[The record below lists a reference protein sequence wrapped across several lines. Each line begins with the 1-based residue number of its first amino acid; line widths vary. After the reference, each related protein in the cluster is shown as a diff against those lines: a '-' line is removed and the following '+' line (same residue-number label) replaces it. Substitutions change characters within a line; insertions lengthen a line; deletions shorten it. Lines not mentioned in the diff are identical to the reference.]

1 MKRVFSFLIAIIVTI
16 SISYNVQAL
25 RADSIRPQYA
35 NARQAEVLLSISSS
49 GKAVVV
55 VVKCYGT
62 NGLKSVYVTTYL
74 EKKVSGTWIRVNIP
88 APNNTWTYSTTSQS
102 FSQEY
107 IVALDSVGQYRATSQ
122 FVLTAA
128 TVEYITDTS
137 YATYKS

>member
-55 VVKCYGT
+55 KCYGT
-62 NGLKSVYVTTYL
+62 NGLKSAYVTPYL

>member
-49 GKAVVV
+49 GKAVV

-137 YATYKS
+137 YAAYKS

>member
-1 MKRVFSFLIAIIVTI
+1 MKRVFIFLIAIIVTI
-16 SISYNVQAL
+16 SISYNVKAL

-49 GKAVVV
+49 GKAVV

>member
-55 VVKCYGT
+55 KCYGT
-62 NGLKSVYVTTYL
+62 NGLKSAYVTTYL
-74 EKKVSGTWIRVNIP
+74 
-88 APNNTWTYSTTSQS
+88 
-102 FSQEY
+102 
-107 IVALDSVGQYRATSQ
+107 
-122 FVLTAA
+122 
-128 TVEYITDTS
+128 
-137 YATYKS
+137 

>member
-55 VVKCYGT
+55 KCYGT
-62 NGLKSVYVTTYL
+62 NGLKSAYVTTYL

-88 APNNTWTYSTTSQS
+88 APNNAWTYSTTSQS

-128 TVEYITDTS
+128 TVEYIS
-137 YATYKS
+137 VSSFATYKW

>member
-55 VVKCYGT
+55 VKCYGT
-62 NGLKSVYVTTYL
+62 NGLKSAYVTTYL
-74 EKKVSGTWIRVNIP
+74 EKKVSCTWIRVNIP

>member
-55 VVKCYGT
+55 VKCYGT

-74 EKKVSGTWIRVNIP
+74 EKKVSGTWIRVNTP

>member
-49 GKAVVV
+49 GKAVV

-128 TVEYITDTS
+128 TVEYITDPS

>member
-55 VVKCYGT
+55 KCYGT
-62 NGLKSVYVTTYL
+62 NGLKSAYVTTYL

-107 IVALDSVGQYRATSQ
+107 IVALDSVGQYRATSL
-122 FVLTAA
+122 FLFTAA
-128 TVEYITDTS
+128 SVEYITDSS
-137 YATYKS
+137 YARYKS

>member
-49 GKAVVV
+49 GKAVV

-107 IVALDSVGQYRATSQ
+107 IVALDSVGQYWATSQ

>member
-49 GKAVVV
+49 GKAVD

>member
-1 MKRVFSFLIAIIVTI
+1 MKRVFSFLIAIIVT
-16 SISYNVQAL
+16 ISYNVQAL

-55 VVKCYGT
+55 KCYGT
-62 NGLKSVYVTTYL
+62 NGLKSAYVTTYL

>member
-55 VVKCYGT
+55 VKCHGT

>member
-16 SISYNVQAL
+16 SISYNVKAL
-25 RADSIRPQYA
+25 RADSILTQYA

-55 VVKCYGT
+55 KCYGT
-62 NGLKSVYVTTYL
+62 NGLKSAYVTTYL

>member
-55 VVKCYGT
+55 VKCYGT
-62 NGLKSVYVTTYL
+62 NGLKSAYVTTYL
-74 EKKVSGTWIRVNIP
+74 EKKVSVTWIRVNIP

-107 IVALDSVGQYRATSQ
+107 IVALDNVGQYRATSQ

>member
-55 VVKCYGT
+55 VKCYVT
-62 NGLKSVYVTTYL
+62 NGLKSAYVTTYL
-74 EKKVSGTWIRVNIP
+74 EKRSAVRG
-88 APNNTWTYSTTSQS
+88 
-102 FSQEY
+102 F
-107 IVALDSVGQYRATSQ
+107 G
-122 FVLTAA
+122 
-128 TVEYITDTS
+128 
-137 YATYKS
+137 

>member
-55 VVKCYGT
+55 KCYGT
-62 NGLKSVYVTTYL
+62 NGLKSAYVTTYL

-128 TVEYITDTS
+128 CLLYTS
-137 YATYKS
+137 PSPRDA

>member
-55 VVKCYGT
+55 KCYGT
-62 NGLKSVYVTTYL
+62 NGLKSAYVTTYL
-74 EKKVSGTWIRVNIP
+74 EKKVSGTWIRVKNT

>member
-55 VVKCYGT
+55 KCYGT
-62 NGLKSVYVTTYL
+62 NGLKSAYVTTYL

-107 IVALDSVGQYRATSQ
+107 IVALDSVVQSRATSQ

>member
-55 VVKCYGT
+55 VKCYGT

-88 APNNTWTYSTTSQS
+88 APNNAWTYSTTSQS

>member
-55 VVKCYGT
+55 KCYGT
-62 NGLKSVYVTTYL
+62 NGLKSAYVTTHL
-74 EKKVSGTWIRVNIP
+74 EKTVSGTWIRVNIP

>member
-1 MKRVFSFLIAIIVTI
+1 MKRVFIAIIVTI

-55 VVKCYGT
+55 KCYGT
-62 NGLKSVYVTTYL
+62 NGLKSAYVTTYL

>member
-35 NARQAEVLLSISSS
+35 NVRQAEVLLSISSS
-49 GKAVVV
+49 GKAVV

>member
-55 VVKCYGT
+55 VKCYGT

-74 EKKVSGTWIRVNIP
+74 ENKVSGTWIRVNIP

>member
-55 VVKCYGT
+55 KCYGT
-62 NGLKSVYVTTYL
+62 NGLKSAYVTMYL
-74 EKKVSGTWIRVNIP
+74 EKGQRYVDSGE
-88 APNNTWTYSTTSQS
+88 YSST
-102 FSQEY
+102 
-107 IVALDSVGQYRATSQ
+107 
-122 FVLTAA
+122 
-128 TVEYITDTS
+128 
-137 YATYKS
+137 K

>member
-55 VVKCYGT
+55 KCYGT
-62 NGLKSVYVTTYL
+62 NGLKSAYVTTYL
-74 EKKVSGTWIRVNIP
+74 EKNVSGTWIRVNIP

>member
-55 VVKCYGT
+55 VKCYGI
-62 NGLKSVYVTTYL
+62 NGLKSAYVTTYL
-74 EKKVSGTWIRVNIP
+74 EKRSAVRG
-88 APNNTWTYSTTSQS
+88 
-102 FSQEY
+102 F
-107 IVALDSVGQYRATSQ
+107 G
-122 FVLTAA
+122 
-128 TVEYITDTS
+128 
-137 YATYKS
+137 

>member
-55 VVKCYGT
+55 VKCYGT

-88 APNNTWTYSTTSQS
+88 APNTTWTYSTTSQS
-102 FSQEY
+102 FCQEY

>member
-49 GKAVVV
+49 GKAVV

-122 FVLTAA
+122 FVFNR
-128 TVEYITDTS
+128 S
-137 YATYKS
+137 CG

>member
-16 SISYNVQAL
+16 SISYNVQA
-25 RADSIRPQYA
+25 IRPQYA

-49 GKAVVV
+49 GKAVV

>member
-25 RADSIRPQYA
+25 REDSIRPQYA

-49 GKAVVV
+49 GKAVV

>member
-49 GKAVVV
+49 GKAVV

-128 TVEYITDTS
+128 MVEYITDTS

>member
-55 VVKCYGT
+55 KCYGT
-62 NGLKSVYVTTYL
+62 NGLKSAYVTKKKK
-74 EKKVSGTWIRVNIP
+74 KKVSGTWIRVNIP

>member
-25 RADSIRPQYA
+25 QADSIRPQYA

-49 GKAVVV
+49 GKAVV

>member
-16 SISYNVQAL
+16 SISYNVQTL

-49 GKAVVV
+49 GKAVV

>member
-55 VVKCYGT
+55 VKCYGT
-62 NGLKSVYVTTYL
+62 NGLKSAYVTTYL

-102 FSQEY
+102 FSQ
-107 IVALDSVGQYRATSQ
+107 GQYRATSQ

>member
-49 GKAVVV
+49 GKAVV

>member
-1 MKRVFSFLIAIIVTI
+1 MKRVFSLLIAIIVTI

-49 GKAVVV
+49 GKAVV

>member
-49 GKAVVV
+49 GKEV

-62 NGLKSVYVTTYL
+62 NGLKSAYVTTYL
-74 EKKVSGTWIRVNIP
+74 EKKGSGTWIRVNIP

-107 IVALDSVGQYRATSQ
+107 IVALDSVVQYRATSQ